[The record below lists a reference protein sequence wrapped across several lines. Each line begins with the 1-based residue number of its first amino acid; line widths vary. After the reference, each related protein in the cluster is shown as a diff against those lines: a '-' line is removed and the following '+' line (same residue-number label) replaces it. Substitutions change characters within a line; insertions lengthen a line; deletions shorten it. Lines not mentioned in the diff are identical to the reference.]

1 MNRTRRTFFAI
12 MGLTAAGAA
21 AILVSSNRN
30 LLDAGSL
37 NVANVLATE
46 SVQVSIA
53 SAVTKNRWLE
63 AVATKFEAQNAKTKS
78 GKPIDIEI
86 KGVLSG
92 TSMQHILD
100 GKLQPV
106 VWSPGEESW
115 TAQFNDRW
123 AGGHNRPAMTQPCK
137 PTIYTPSGLAM
148 WQPMAEALGWPSK
161 KIGWKT
167 LIELAAD
174 PQGWSRYGH
183 PEWGK
188 LKLGYTHPQ
197 YSNAGLLFLTSSIY
211 GITGRTGGLKAEQVY
226 EPRVEQ
232 ALGAMAQHTSKYGM
246 LTTDLFDMM
255 ARHGPDYLHAISAF
269 EEGTVRMNL
278 ERAKELRWPLV
289 FLFPSEGTFWSGQPY
304 CILDGTDWVNEEQA
318 EAARMFFDFV
328 VETEQQSLA
337 AQHLLRP
344 LDAKLATGTLLTS
357 ENGTDPK
364 ARPETVPAFQ
374 SPDAATSAAIID
386 QFLTTKRKAT
396 VMLVLDVS
404 GSMYGE
410 AIRAA
415 TEATA
420 AFLKRLDPRD
430 MVGLMVFNNSVSVV
444 SEVQPA
450 SSVAESLS
458 ERVLNLVSGGGTNLH
473 GAVCAAANKMNHI
486 RRTDQASG
494 ENRIYGI
501 IVLSDGADTIGEIS
515 ENKMFQTCFPAALE
529 TDGTK
534 FFTIA
539 FGEGAGKGV
548 LNRIAH
554 VSGGAMFAANA
565 VSIDQT
571 YLKISAEQ

>member
-1 MNRTRRTFFAI
+1 MKRTRRTFLAI
-12 MGLTAAGAA
+12 MGLTAAGVA
-21 AILVSSNRN
+21 AILASNKQSVI
-30 LLDAGSL
+30 DVASL
-37 NVANVLATE
+37 NVANALAPA
-46 SVQVSIA
+46 SLQVPIA
-53 SAVTKNRWLE
+53 SAVTKNKWLE
-63 AVATKFEAQNAKTKS
+63 AVAEKFETLSPKTKS
-78 GKPIDIEI
+78 GKPINIEI

-106 VWSPGEESW
+106 VWSPGEDSW
-115 TAQFNDRW
+115 TAQFAERW
-123 AGGHNRPAMTQPCK
+123 AGGHNRAAMTQPCK

-148 WQPMAEALGWPSK
+148 WQPMAEALGWPDK

-167 LIELAAD
+167 LIDLAAD
-174 PQGWSRYGH
+174 PQGWTRYGH

-197 YSNAGLLFLTSSIY
+197 YSNAGLLFLTSAIY
-211 GITGRTGGLKAEQVY
+211 GITGQTGGLKAEQVY

-232 ALGAMAQHTSKYGM
+232 ALGTMAQHTSKYGM

-337 AQHLLRP
+337 VQHLLRP

-404 GSMYGE
+404 GSMYGD
-410 AIRAA
+410 AIRSA

-420 AFLKRLDPRD
+420 AFLSRLNPRD
-430 MVGLMVFNNSVSVV
+430 EVGLMVFNDTVSVV
-444 SEVQPA
+444 SDVQPA
-450 SSVAESLS
+450 SAVAEGLS
-458 ERVLNLVSGGGTNLH
+458 RRVLQLVSGGGTNLH
-473 GAVCAAANKMNHI
+473 GAVCTAASKMNDI
-486 RRTDQASG
+486 RRADKAKS
-494 ENRIYGI
+494 ENRLYGI
-501 IVLSDGADTIGEIS
+501 IVLSDGADTAGEIS
-515 ENKMFQTCFPAALE
+515 ENKMFQTCLPATLE
-529 TDGTK
+529 ADGTK

-539 FGEGAGKGV
+539 FGEGAGKSV
-548 LNRIAH
+548 LSRIAN

-565 VSIDQT
+565 MSIEQT

>member
-1 MNRTRRTFFAI
+1 MKRTRRTFFAI
-12 MGLTAAGAA
+12 MGLTAAGVA
-21 AILVSSNRN
+21 AIFASNKQSAI
-30 LLDAGSL
+30 DVASL

-46 SVQVSIA
+46 SVHVSIA
-53 SAVTKNRWLE
+53 SSVTKNRWLE
-63 AVATKFEAQNAKTKS
+63 AAAAKFTAQNPKTKS
-78 GKPIDIEI
+78 GKSIDIEI

-92 TSMQHILD
+92 TSMQQILD

-115 TAQFNDRW
+115 ASQFNDRW
-123 AGGHNRPAMTQPCK
+123 AGGHNRAAMTQPCK

-148 WQPMAEALGWPSK
+148 WRPMAEALGWPSK

-167 LIELAAD
+167 LIDLAAD

-211 GITGRTGGLKAEQVY
+211 GITGQTRGLKAELVY
-226 EPRVEQ
+226 EPRVGQ

-304 CILDGTDWVNEEQA
+304 CILDGTDWVNEEQT

-328 VETEQQSLA
+328 VAAEQQSLA
-337 AQHLLRP
+337 VQHLLRP
-344 LDAKLATGTLLTS
+344 LNANVATGTLLTS

-386 QFLTTKRKAT
+386 QFLTTKRKST

-404 GSMYGE
+404 GSMSGD
-410 AIRAA
+410 AIRSA

-420 AFLKRLDPRD
+420 AFLTRLDPRD
-430 MVGLMVFNNSVSVV
+430 EVGLMVFHDTIFVV

-450 SSVAESLS
+450 SAVAERLS
-458 ERVLNLVSGGGTNLH
+458 QRVRQLVAGGGTNLH
-473 GAVCAAANKMNHI
+473 GAVCTAANKMNDI
-486 RRTDQASG
+486 RRADQAAG
-494 ENRIYGI
+494 ENRLYGI
-501 IVLSDGADTIGEIS
+501 IVLSDGADTAGEIS
-515 ENKMFQTCFPAALE
+515 ENKMFQTCLPTTLE
-529 TDGTK
+529 VDGTK
-534 FFTIA
+534 VFTIA
-539 FGEGAGKGV
+539 FGEGASKGV
-548 LNRIAH
+548 LSRIAN
-554 VSGGAMFAANA
+554 VTGGAMFAANA
-565 VSIDQT
+565 VSIEQT

>member
-1 MNRTRRTFFAI
+1 MKRTRRTFLAI
-12 MGLTAAGAA
+12 MGLTAAGVA
-21 AILVSSNRN
+21 AILASNKQSVIDVAN
-30 LLDAGSL
+30 L
-37 NVANVLATE
+37 NVANVLAPV
-46 SVQVSIA
+46 SVQVPIA
-53 SAVTKNRWLE
+53 SAVTKNKWLE
-63 AVATKFEAQNAKTKS
+63 AVAEKFETLSPKTKS
-78 GKPIDIEI
+78 GKPINVEI

-92 TSMQHILD
+92 SSMQHILD

-106 VWSPGEESW
+106 VWSPGEDSW
-115 TAQFNDRW
+115 TAQLAERW
-123 AGGHNRPAMTQPCK
+123 AGGHNRAAMTQPCK

-148 WQPMAEALGWPSK
+148 WQPMAEALGWPNK

-167 LIELAAD
+167 LIDLAAD

-197 YSNAGLLFLTSSIY
+197 YSNAGLLFLTSAIY
-211 GITGRTGGLKAEQVY
+211 GITGQTGGLKAEQVY

-232 ALGAMAQHTSKYGM
+232 ALGTMAQHTSKYGM

-318 EAARMFFDFV
+318 EAARLFFDFV

-337 AQHLLRP
+337 VQHLLRP

-404 GSMYGE
+404 GSMYGD
-410 AIRAA
+410 AIRSA

-420 AFLKRLDPRD
+420 AFLSRLNPRD
-430 MVGLMVFNNSVSVV
+430 EVGLMVFNDTVSVV
-444 SEVQPA
+444 SDVQPA
-450 SSVAESLS
+450 SAVAEGLS
-458 ERVLNLVSGGGTNLH
+458 RRVLQLVSGGGTNLH
-473 GAVCAAANKMNHI
+473 AAVCTAASKMNDI
-486 RRTDQASG
+486 RRADKAKS
-494 ENRIYGI
+494 ENRLYGI
-501 IVLSDGADTIGEIS
+501 IVLSDGADTAGAIS
-515 ENKMFQTCFPAALE
+515 ENRMFQTCLPATLE
-529 TDGTK
+529 ADGTK

-539 FGEGAGKGV
+539 FGEGAGKSV
-548 LNRIAH
+548 LSRVAN

-565 VSIDQT
+565 ISIEQT